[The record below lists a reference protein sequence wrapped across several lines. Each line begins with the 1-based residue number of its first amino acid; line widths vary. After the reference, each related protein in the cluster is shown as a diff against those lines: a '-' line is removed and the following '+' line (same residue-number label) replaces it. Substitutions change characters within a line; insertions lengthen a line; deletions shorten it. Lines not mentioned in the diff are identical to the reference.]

1 MRTIILFLILTTCL
15 HAEVLKRNS
24 EGDFTLNKQTFKIS
38 EVLSDYARLMN
49 YNLNVSSE
57 FQDED
62 FTVQGVPTIKKD
74 QIENYVSIL
83 LSQSGNAVIRMPD
96 SNYLQVISGRDIRY
110 TPLPIY
116 KKLEDIPKNDNQAQ
130 FSHALKYIDS
140 SELSRNMRPFLSRY
154 GRIIDIKHAN
164 AINITDT
171 GTNLRKMAQIAL
183 HLDTE
188 AFKKSQKEIE
198 DINEK
203 NKQSLKPGKSL
214 IEILTQSSGMFIC
227 IFFLIG
233 IILGFGSRGYM
244 MKKVEGGW

>member
-1 MRTIILFLILTTCL
+1 MKTIFLFLILITSL
-15 HAEVLKRNS
+15 HAEVLKRNT
-24 EGDFTLNKQTFKIS
+24 EGDFTLNSSSFKIS
-38 EVLSDYARLMN
+38 EVLSDYAKLMN
-49 YNLNVSSE
+49 YNLSVSSD
-57 FQDED
+57 FQDEK
-62 FTVQGVPTIKKD
+62 FTVQGVPMIKKD
-74 QIENYVSIL
+74 QIENYISVL
-83 LSQSGNAVIRMPD
+83 LSQSGNAVIRMPN
-96 SNYLQVISGRDIRY
+96 SNYLKVISGRDIRY

-116 KKLEDIPKNDNQAQ
+116 KTLDEIPKNENQAQ

-188 AFKKSQKEIE
+188 EFKKSQKEIE

-203 NKQSLKPGKSL
+203 HKQSLKPEKSL
-214 IEILTQSSGMFIC
+214 IEILTQNSGMFIF

-233 IILGFGSRGYM
+233 LIFGFGTRGYM